1 MNKPSYKKI
10 TDKKQKT
17 NKQTNKQNNGPCKQ
31 QQPTNQQKT
40 STRKKATKK
49 PTSIQNKPTT
59 KQTNQKQTKTMCNIL
74 MHEAPRIQKAERHLT
89 NEGWRG
95 KAQIFFITN
104 CEFCIIDEFALIT
117 RKEKITKIQ

>member
-1 MNKPSYKKI
+1 MNKPSNKKI

-17 NKQTNKQNNGPCKQ
+17 NKQTNKTMGHANNNNRQ
-31 QQPTNQQKT
+31 TNKK
-40 STRKKATKK
+40 RVPEKKATKK